1 MKINTKIRYGL
12 RTMIAI
18 ACCEAPRGLLQKEIS
33 EKQNISNKY
42 LDAIIA
48 GLKTKGLV
56 TTYRGKGSGY
66 KLARPADQISMY
78 DIYTAFEPIVV
89 VECLDNP
96 EFCALECCCSAN
108 KYWTEMK
115 LEFARML
122 KSKSL
127 RAIVGTERPCMDNLA
142 NVNTEKQVETVTPA

>member
-18 ACCEAPRGLLQKEIS
+18 ACCEAPRGLLQKEIA
-33 EKQNISNKY
+33 EKQDISNKY
-42 LDAIIA
+42 LDAIVA
-48 GLKTKGLV
+48 GLKAKGLI
-56 TTYRGKGSGY
+56 TTFRGKGSGY
-66 KLARPADQISMY
+66 RLSRPAEQITMY

-115 LEFARML
+115 SEFAKML
-122 KSKSL
+122 KSKTL
-127 RAIVGTERPCMDNLA
+127 AAIAGSDRPCLENLA
-142 NVNTEKQVETVTPA
+142 NQQAG

>member
-18 ACCEAPRGLLQKEIS
+18 ACCEAPRGLLQKEIA
-33 EKQNISNKY
+33 EKQNLSNKY

-48 GLKTKGLV
+48 ALKTKGLI

-66 KLARPADQISMY
+66 KLSRPADQISVY
-78 DIYTAFEPIVV
+78 DIYTAFEPITV

-115 LEFARML
+115 LEFAAML
-122 KSKSL
+122 KSKTL
-127 RAIVGTERPCMDNLA
+127 RSIIGTERPCLDNA
-142 NVNTEKQVETVTPA
+142 TNTNSEKIVETETSA

>member
-18 ACCEAPRGLLQKEIS
+18 ACCEAPRGLLQKEIA

-42 LDAIIA
+42 LDAIVA
-48 GLKTKGLV
+48 GLKAKGLI
-56 TTYRGKGSGY
+56 TTFRGKGSGY
-66 KLARPADQISMY
+66 RLSRPAEQITMY

-115 LEFARML
+115 FEFAKML
-122 KSKSL
+122 KSKTL
-127 RAIVGTERPCMDNLA
+127 AAIAGSDRPCLENLA
-142 NVNTEKQVETVTPA
+142 NQQAG